1 MNILKFSVFEWGAL
15 KMLFEVKWKGKTLLL
30 LTGTLDLYI
39 QNGWWSIVASCIC
52 GFLLVVVCTAKFC
65 FLFFFVVK
73 IIKVYSHYCVTDCRN
88 CFVLQNWTSVAIKQQ
103 FPFSQPWV
111 TTILLFVPM
120 NLTSCK
126 WNRKV
131 FTFFLFMTGL
141 FHWHTMWQDFLF

>member
-1 MNILKFSVFEWGAL
+1 MRCIKDVIWSEMKRKNCYYWLEPWICIWL
-15 KMLFEVKWKGKTLLL
+15 
-30 LTGTLDLYI
+30 
-39 QNGWWSIVASCIC
+39 NGWWSIVASCIC